1 MKCRPEHIILF
12 FASVRGHDEYILSR
26 INEFFADGLDWNYLE
41 QTAVAFG
48 VAGGLIGR
56 LHQTEIHNEN
66 FIERI
71 RNGVVNEI
79 QKTESMISLY
89 KEISALLVKN
99 GFSYIPL
106 KGSDIRISQGS
117 RRIFNPMDDID
128 VLIRNSDIEDV
139 GKMLEGSGYHYQGTF
154 SGSHMNFFTDEAT
167 PRFIEIHW
175 DVINRHNPIHGRLFK
190 PSIDAIW
197 ERSISRDGET
207 LMSEEDLVSYLAA
220 HCFKEYFHKPKWL
233 ADMAWI
239 IENCSCFK
247 DAVSSRKVICEWG
260 TSHALGIIAASLNIL
275 LRDSKFDSVFESGA
289 CRPGIVGRYVAKR
302 LVCYEQLR
310 LLRPLF
316 FVTCADSFKRKIA
329 VTAGIAERYVRRP

>member
-1 MKCRPEHIILF
+1 MLF
-12 FASVRGHDEYILSR
+12 FASVSGHEEYIVSR
-26 INEFFADGLDWNYLE
+26 LNDFISDGLDWNYLE
-41 QTAVAFG
+41 QMAVALG
-48 VAGGLIGR
+48 VAGGLIER
-56 LHQTEIHNEN
+56 FHQTETRNQN

-128 VLIRNSDIEDV
+128 IFVRKSDIEDV
-139 GKMLEGSGYHYQGTF
+139 GKMLEDNGYLYQGTF
-154 SGSHMNFFTDEAT
+154 SGSHMNFFTDESP

-175 DVINRHNPIHGRLFK
+175 DVINRKNPIHGRLFK

-197 ERSISRDGET
+197 ERSITRDGEM
-207 LMSEEDLVSYLAA
+207 LMSDEDLMSFLAA
-220 HCFKEYFHKPKWL
+220 HCVKEYFHKPKWL

-239 IENCSCFK
+239 IENCSCLQ
-247 DAVSSRKVICEWG
+247 DTVSSRKVICEWR
-260 TSHALGIIAASLNIL
+260 TSHAIGIIAESLNIL

-289 CRPGIVGRYVAKR
+289 CRPGMAGRYVAKR
-302 LVCYEQLR
+302 LVCYEKLR
-310 LLRPLF
+310 LMRPLL
-316 FVTCADSFKRKIA
+316 FVTCSESFKRTIA
-329 VTAGIAERYVRRP
+329 VTAGIAERYIRKSYH